1 MCVCV
6 TVWILTCSIYSC
18 RYETDVF
25 SEWVEGVDQVAKT
38 NLEKPLLVRETKD
51 KLDRIAVNFDP
62 EVIQSLN
69 LESFLF
75 LVRYKLNIYPL
86 CI

>member
-6 TVWILTCSIYSC
+6 HIFECFVYSC

-38 NLEKPLLVRETKD
+38 NLEKPLLVRGTKD
-51 KLDRIAVNFDP
+51 TSDLIRVNFDP
-62 EVIQSLN
+62 EVTN
-69 LESFLF
+69 
-75 LVRYKLNIYPL
+75 
-86 CI
+86 

>member
-1 MCVCV
+1 MCVYV
-6 TVWILTCSIYSC
+6 YTIFECSVYSC

-51 KLDRIAVNFDP
+51 KLDRIAVNFDR

-69 LESFLF
+69 PFLF